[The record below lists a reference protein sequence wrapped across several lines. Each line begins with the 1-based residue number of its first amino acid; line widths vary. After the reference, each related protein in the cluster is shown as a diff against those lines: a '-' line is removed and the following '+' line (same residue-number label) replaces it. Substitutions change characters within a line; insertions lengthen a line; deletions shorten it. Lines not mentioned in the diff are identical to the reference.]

1 MPEYTISTAD
11 GDDWPALGVSLA
23 AVLRPRS
30 FECEVVEDSEV
41 LTFRTGAATVS
52 ASWELLGTW
61 YVDVEDVPSLETADL
76 IVAEMARQ
84 LAEATGRQAVQHR
97 ITDH

>member
-11 GDDWPALGVSLA
+11 GDDWPALGVGLA
-23 AVLRPRS
+23 AALQPRS
-30 FECEVVEDSEV
+30 FECEILEDSDV
-41 LTFRTGAATVS
+41 LTFRTGTATVS

-61 YVDVEDVPSLETADL
+61 YVNVENAPSPETADL

-84 LAEATGRQAVQHR
+84 LAQATRQQAIHYR
-97 ITDH
+97 ITD